1 MSESFIFAH
10 LSDPHLTSL
19 RNIRVR
25 DLLNKRAL
33 GYLSWR
39 LHRRFEY
46 RAEVLAAL
54 VRDLR
59 CTRPEHIIVTGDLT
73 HLGLPCEFLEAK
85 KWLHSLGPPSQVTV
99 IPGNHDAYVGT
110 DWDHTFVH
118 WLEYMVSDAG
128 QDCTGKE
135 SDARTLFPILRVRRE
150 TAFIGLS
157 SARPSKPF
165 FALGNVG
172 QVQLQKLGHILA
184 QTGRQGLFR
193 IVMIH
198 HPPQPG
204 IVTWRKRLTD
214 SRELCSV
221 IAQQGVEMVLH
232 GHAHRSSMA
241 WLKTPAGLAPAIG
254 VPSASATSRK
264 SGYSARYNVYSLS
277 QNAHG
282 CEVAIEARGY
292 APREGRF
299 IFEGENRL
307 AIPCPMAGPTDV
319 ATAKVQHT
327 R

>member
-33 GYLSWR
+33 GYLSWC

-59 CTRPEHIIVTGDLT
+59 CTRPEHIIITGDLT
-73 HLGLPCEFLEAK
+73 HLGLPCEFLEVK

-99 IPGNHDAYVGT
+99 IPGNHDAYVAT
-110 DWDHTFVH
+110 DWGRTFVH

-128 QDCTGKE
+128 QDCVGKK
-135 SDARTLFPILRVRRE
+135 SDTRTLFPSLRIRRE

-184 QTGRQGLFR
+184 QTGSQGLFR

-214 SRELCSV
+214 NRELRSL

-232 GHAHRSSMA
+232 GHAHRSSMV
-241 WLKTPAGLAPAIG
+241 WLKTPAGHAPAIG

-264 SGYSARYNVYSLS
+264 SGYSAQYNIYSLS
-277 QNAHG
+277 QDAHG
-282 CEVAIEARGY
+282 WEVAIEVHGY
-292 APREGRF
+292 APKEGRF
-299 IFEGENRL
+299 IVEGENRL
-307 AIPCPMAGPTDV
+307 AIPYPMARPTDV
-319 ATAKVQHT
+319 VTA
-327 R
+327 

>member
-1 MSESFIFAH
+1 MNELFIFAH

-19 RNIRVR
+19 CNIKVR

-33 GYLSWR
+33 GYLSWH

-46 RAEVLAAL
+46 RGEVLAAL
-54 VRDLR
+54 VRDLQGI
-59 CTRPEHIIVTGDLT
+59 RPEHIIITGDLT

-128 QDCTGKE
+128 QDHVGKK
-135 SDARTLFPILRVRRE
+135 SDIRTLFPSLRIRHE

-165 FALGNVG
+165 FALGSVG
-172 QVQLQKLGHILA
+172 QVQLKKLGHILA

-204 IVTWRKRLTD
+204 IMTWRRRLTD
-214 SRELCSV
+214 SRELRSL

-264 SGYSARYNVYSLS
+264 SGHNAGYNVYSLS

-282 CEVAIEARGY
+282 WEVAVEVRGY
-292 APREGRF
+292 VPKERCF
-299 IFEGENRL
+299 IVKDKSRL
-307 AIPCPMAGPTDV
+307 VLPCLSGPTGV
-319 ATAKVQHT
+319 VTAKVQRT
-327 R
+327 

>member
-59 CTRPEHIIVTGDLT
+59 CTKPEHIIVTGDLT

-99 IPGNHDAYVGT
+99 IPGNHDAYVAT

-128 QDCTGKE
+128 QDCVGKKL
-135 SDARTLFPILRVRRE
+135 DTRTLFPSLRIRRE

-157 SARPSKPF
+157 SVRPSKPF
-165 FALGNVG
+165 FALGSVG
-172 QVQLQKLGHILA
+172 QIQLQKLGHILA

-204 IVTWRKRLTD
+204 IVTWRRRLTD
-214 SRELCSV
+214 SRELRLL

-264 SGYSARYNVYSLS
+264 SGYSAQYNIYSLS

-282 CEVAIEARGY
+282 WEVAIEVRGY
-292 APREGRF
+292 APKEGRF
-299 IFEGENRL
+299 IVEGENRL
-307 AIPCPMAGPTDV
+307 AIPCPMARPTDV
-319 ATAKVQHT
+319 VIV
-327 R
+327 

>member
-1 MSESFIFAH
+1 MSKSFIFAH

-19 RNIRVR
+19 RDISVR

-39 LHRRFEY
+39 LRRRFEY

-59 CTRPEHIIVTGDLT
+59 CNRPEHIIITGDLT
-73 HLGLPCEFLEAK
+73 HLGLPYEFLEVE
-85 KWLHSLGPPSQVTV
+85 KWLHLLGSPSQVTV
-99 IPGNHDAYVGT
+99 IPGNHDAYVAT
-110 DWDHTFVH
+110 DWGHTFVH
-118 WLEYMVSDAG
+118 WLEYMVSDVG
-128 QDCTGKE
+128 QDCVGKK
-135 SDARTLFPILRVRRE
+135 SDTRTLFPSLRVRRE

-157 SARPSKPF
+157 SVRPSKPF
-165 FALGNVG
+165 FALGSVG
-172 QVQLQKLGHILA
+172 QIQLQKLEHILA

-198 HPPQPG
+198 HPLQPG

-214 SRELCSV
+214 SRKLRSL

-241 WLKTPAGLAPAIG
+241 WLKTPAGLVPVIG

-264 SGYSARYNVYSLS
+264 SRYSAQYNIYSLS

-282 CEVAIEARGY
+282 WEVTIEVRGY

-299 IFEGENRL
+299 IVEGENRL
-307 AIPCPMAGPTDV
+307 VIPCTMARPTDV
-319 ATAKVQHT
+319 VIV
-327 R
+327 

>member
-46 RAEVLAAL
+46 RGEVLAAL
-54 VRDLR
+54 VRDLH
-59 CTRPEHIIVTGDLT
+59 CIRPEHIIITGDLT
-73 HLGLPCEFLEAK
+73 HLGLPCEFLEVK
-85 KWLHSLGPPSQVTV
+85 KWLHLLGPPSQVTV
-99 IPGNHDAYVGT
+99 IPGNHDAYIAT
-110 DWDHTFVH
+110 DWAHTFVH
-118 WLEYMVSDAG
+118 WLEYMVS
-128 QDCTGKE
+128 
-135 SDARTLFPILRVRRE
+135 
-150 TAFIGLS
+150 IGLS
-157 SARPSKPF
+157 SVRPSKPF
-165 FALGNVG
+165 FALGSVG
-172 QVQLQKLGHILA
+172 QIQLQKLGHILA

-204 IVTWRKRLTD
+204 IVTWRRRLTD
-214 SRELCSV
+214 SRELRLL

-241 WLKTPAGLAPAIG
+241 WLKTPAGHAPAIG

-264 SGYSARYNVYSLS
+264 SGYSAQYNIYSLS
-277 QNAHG
+277 QNAYG
-282 CEVAIEARGY
+282 WEITIEVRGY
-292 APREGRF
+292 APKEGRF
-299 IFEGENRL
+299 IVEGENRL
-307 AIPCPMAGPTDV
+307 AIPCPMPDLQTS
-319 ATAKVQHT
+319 
-327 R
+327 

>member
-46 RAEVLAAL
+46 RGEVLAAL
-54 VRDLR
+54 VRDLH
-59 CTRPEHIIVTGDLT
+59 CIRPEHIIITGDLT
-73 HLGLPCEFLEAK
+73 HLGLPCEFLEVK
-85 KWLHSLGPPSQVTV
+85 KWLHLLGPPSQVTV
-99 IPGNHDAYVGT
+99 IPGNHDAYIAT
-110 DWDHTFVH
+110 DWAHTFVH

-128 QDCTGKE
+128 QDCVGKKL
-135 SDARTLFPILRVRRE
+135 DTRTLFPSLRIRRE

-157 SARPSKPF
+157 SVRPGKPF
-165 FALGNVG
+165 FALGSVG
-172 QVQLQKLGHILA
+172 QIQLQKLGHILA

-204 IVTWRKRLTD
+204 IVTWRRRLTD
-214 SRELCSV
+214 SRELRLL

-241 WLKTPAGLAPAIG
+241 WLKTPAGHAPAIG

-264 SGYSARYNVYSLS
+264 SGYSAQYNIYSLS
-277 QNAHG
+277 QNAYG
-282 CEVAIEARGY
+282 WEITIEVRGY
-292 APREGRF
+292 APKEGRF
-299 IFEGENRL
+299 IVEGENRL
-307 AIPCPMAGPTDV
+307 AIPCPMARPTDV
-319 ATAKVQHT
+319 VTA
-327 R
+327 

>member
-46 RAEVLAAL
+46 RGEVLAAL
-54 VRDLR
+54 VRDLH
-59 CTRPEHIIVTGDLT
+59 CIRPEHIIITGDLT
-73 HLGLPCEFLEAK
+73 HLGLPCEFLEVK
-85 KWLHSLGPPSQVTV
+85 KWLHLLGPPSQVTV
-99 IPGNHDAYVGT
+99 IPGNHDAYIAT
-110 DWDHTFVH
+110 DWAHTFVH

-128 QDCTGKE
+128 QDCVGKKL
-135 SDARTLFPILRVRRE
+135 DTRTLFPSLRIRRE

-157 SARPSKPF
+157 SVRPSKPF
-165 FALGNVG
+165 FALGSVG
-172 QVQLQKLGHILA
+172 QIQLQKLGHILA

-204 IVTWRKRLTD
+204 IVT
-214 SRELCSV
+214 
-221 IAQQGVEMVLH
+221 
-232 GHAHRSSMA
+232 
-241 WLKTPAGLAPAIG
+241 TPAGHAPAIG

-264 SGYSARYNVYSLS
+264 SGYSAQYNIYSLS
-277 QNAHG
+277 QNAYG
-282 CEVAIEARGY
+282 WEITIEVRGY
-292 APREGRF
+292 APKEGRF
-299 IFEGENRL
+299 IVEGENRL
-307 AIPCPMAGPTDV
+307 AIPCPMPDLQTS
-319 ATAKVQHT
+319 
-327 R
+327 

>member
-1 MSESFIFAH
+1 MRSFIFAH

-19 RNIRVR
+19 RNIRAR

-46 RAEVLAAL
+46 RGEVLAAL

-59 CTRPEHIIVTGDLT
+59 CIRPEHVIITGDLT

-85 KWLHSLGPPSQVTV
+85 KWLHFLGPPSQVTV
-99 IPGNHDAYVGT
+99 IPGNHDAYVAA
-110 DWDHTFVH
+110 DWAHTFVH
-118 WLEYMVSDAG
+118 WLEYMASDAG
-128 QDCTGKE
+128 QDCVGEK
-135 SDARTLFPILRVRRE
+135 SDIHTIFPSLRVRRE
-150 TAFIGLS
+150 AAFIGLS

-165 FALGNVG
+165 FALGSVG

-204 IVTWRKRLTD
+204 IVAWRRRLTD
-214 SRELCSV
+214 SRELRSL

-232 GHAHRSSMA
+232 GHAHLSSMV
-241 WLKTPAGLAPAIG
+241 WLRTPVGFAPAIG
-254 VPSASATSRK
+254 VPSASATGQR
-264 SGYSARYNVYSLS
+264 SGHSARYNVYSLS

-282 CEVAIEARGY
+282 WEVAIEVRGY
-292 APREGRF
+292 TPREGRF
-299 IFEGENRL
+299 IVDSENRL
-307 AIPCPMAGPTDV
+307 AIPSPMARPTGV
-319 ATAKVQHT
+319 VTAEVQHT